1 MRLFIAASL
10 TDNVYEML
18 DDLTRSFSSSIGS
31 HNVKWVRPSG
41 IHLTLKFLGD
51 TPEHKIIQ
59 IQHVMD
65 EISHGTGAFPISIQG
80 VGGFPNR
87 KSPRVIWVGVKET
100 QGILQDLQ
108 LRLDNGLTKLNFPR
122 EKRRYHPH
130 LTIGRVR
137 RHVGKADRRAIGEK
151 LNHIGQTDIRTQ
163 IVNEMSLIRSD
174 LKPSGAVYTHLYS
187 SSLKNEDSD
196 LEK

>member
-1 MRLFIAASL
+1 
-10 TDNVYEML
+10 
-18 DDLTRSFSSSIGS
+18 
-31 HNVKWVRPSG
+31 VKWVRTSG

-51 TPEHKIIQ
+51 TQEHKIIQ

-65 EISHGTGAFPISIQG
+65 EISHGKGAFPISIQG
-80 VGGFPNR
+80 VGCFPNC

-100 QGILQDLQ
+100 QGNLQDLQ
-108 LRLDNGLTKLNFPR
+108 LRLENGLTKLNFPR
-122 EKRRYHPH
+122 EKRKYHPH

-137 RHVGKADRRAIGEK
+137 RHVGTADRREIGEK
-151 LNHIGQTDIRTQ
+151 LNHIEQTDIETQ
-163 IVNEMSLIRSD
+163 SIYKISLIRSD

-187 SSLKNEDSD
+187 SSLNHENLD

>member
-1 MRLFIAASL
+1 
-10 TDNVYEML
+10 
-18 DDLTRSFSSSIGS
+18 
-31 HNVKWVRPSG
+31 
-41 IHLTLKFLGD
+41 
-51 TPEHKIIQ
+51 
-59 IQHVMD
+59 
-65 EISHGTGAFPISIQG
+65 
-80 VGGFPNR
+80 
-87 KSPRVIWVGVKET
+87 
-100 QGILQDLQ
+100 
-108 LRLDNGLTKLNFPR
+108 LTKLNFPR